1 MAIMLKNF
9 FKREV
14 GAISKKMESKQYQ
27 VLLENVDK
35 IHTTELGIKR
45 IQKNA
50 HLLENDDAISWCK
63 ALVMNPKADIVR
75 RGKNWYVTLF
85 PYEVTIN
92 AYSYTIITVH
102 SIKASK

>member
-1 MAIMLKNF
+1 MLF
-9 FKREV
+9 Q
-14 GAISKKMESKQYQ
+14 KMESKQYQ

-75 RGKNWYVTLF
+75 KGKTGMLRF
-85 PYEVTIN
+85 FRM
-92 AYSYTIITVH
+92 
-102 SIKASK
+102 K